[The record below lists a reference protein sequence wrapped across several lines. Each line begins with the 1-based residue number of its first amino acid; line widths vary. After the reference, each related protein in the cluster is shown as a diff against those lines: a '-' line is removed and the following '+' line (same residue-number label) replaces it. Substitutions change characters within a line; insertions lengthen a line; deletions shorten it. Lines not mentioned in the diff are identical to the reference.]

1 MPCHYMIYMM
11 EWVYVANVKKILHFI
26 MISGAKMM
34 IKYKMF
40 EVEIGTN
47 GHIKYN
53 GEIIA
58 VLGSW
63 NRYEDLEDDILDG
76 LSENLH

>member
-1 MPCHYMIYMM
+1 MKTMTKF
-11 EWVYVANVKKILHFI
+11 KK
-26 MISGAKMM
+26 
-34 IKYKMF
+34 F

-53 GEIIA
+53 GAVIA

-63 NRYEDLEDDILDG
+63 NKYEDLEDDILDE

>member
-1 MPCHYMIYMM
+1 
-11 EWVYVANVKKILHFI
+11 

>member
-1 MPCHYMIYMM
+1 
-11 EWVYVANVKKILHFI
+11 
-26 MISGAKMM
+26 M
-34 IKYKMF
+34 IKFKKF

-53 GEIIA
+53 GDVIA

-63 NRYEDLEDDILDG
+63 NRYEDLDEDTLYNQIIKG
-76 LSENLH
+76 NVEN

>member
-1 MPCHYMIYMM
+1 MA
-11 EWVYVANVKKILHFI
+11 EFKK
-26 MISGAKMM
+26 
-34 IKYKMF
+34 F

-53 GEIIA
+53 GCVIA

-63 NRYEDLEDDILDG
+63 NKY
-76 LSENLH
+76 ENLEKPIKGKVKND

>member
-1 MPCHYMIYMM
+1 MM
-11 EWVYVANVKKILHFI
+11 A
-26 MISGAKMM
+26 
-34 IKYKMF
+34 KYKKF

-53 GEIIA
+53 NVVIA

-63 NRYEDLEDDILDG
+63 NKYEDLDEDTLYDQIKKR
-76 LSENLH
+76 NAKN